1 MDFDIILE
9 AAKCLGKNSDV
20 AKLTRLKELSE
31 NQRFYVTVWGHYSA
45 GKSRLINNLFS
56 RDILP
61 VQTRETTAVLT
72 YIQYGTHEEC
82 VLVYEDGT
90 ASNYELSI
98 LKDVFQKTS
107 RFEGVSKID
116 HIEVYINDD
125 LLNSGLIL
133 VDTPGVNTIIQKHQ
147 DLAVDAIEQSGR
159 ILYVLGNAPTNVDRQ
174 FIKQIADC
182 GVRISFIRTK
192 CDRFV
197 ETEENAEISLQKEE
211 NDLMAFAEIKTE
223 YISVSNESD
232 SKWFANISKVRE
244 LLKNLSMKISEEMME
259 ANNERLTIF
268 GTHYVAE
275 LNEEEKRLED
285 LINGNSQKLNDEIE
299 KCESEI
305 NALEEIVSDLET
317 KIETRV
323 GQAKTKS
330 QKEIDSFITKRIE
343 EFVNALSNLEPSANV
358 SDEVRAIYTYH
369 ISITVEKIQ
378 RILNGYFDEI
388 LKNETDIIISCLS
401 DEALAV
407 PVPTYAEVQQENS
420 RILEMYN
427 SRLLEA
433 KIRVERI
440 LAERRAN
447 GDTLS
452 EIEAGF
458 DENAYVEALALLDQE
473 LAEIPS
479 GMALRLAEH
488 QDLQPSSVFK
498 AIGSAADIALL
509 LLPGDVVFK
518 GIKAV
523 TNTTKVAQVL
533 HKMGKAG
540 EVIVKAGTAVGKN
553 AKAIDKVRDISYAL
567 NTVLGKRKYSTKAEK
582 AAAERLVDKAAQKG
596 KDAFESFKE
605 DKKSGNVLDA
615 LSVAYWTEKS
625 GKQFDSAPK
634 MEIDTEEQERRNQIR
649 KQITVQQQQLSEER
663 FQKKKELGLL
673 QDKENELK
681 ALTQEEEIKKQRI
694 EEEII
699 KQEKLVMQQVRQKAL
714 DKYRRDYKVY
724 YGDSIIKIS
733 SEICEQY
740 FKSASQ
746 NITMYVANQS
756 SEVVSNIESK
766 KSQINN
772 LLEIKESGN
781 GDMEEKLSECRSILG
796 KLEMIG

>member
-1 MDFDIILE
+1 MDFDNVLE
-9 AAKCLGKNSDV
+9 AASWLGKNSDV
-20 AKLTRLKELSE
+20 VKITRLKELSD

-82 VLVYEDGT
+82 VLIYEDGT

-98 LKDVFQKTS
+98 LKDVFQNTS

-133 VDTPGVNTIIQKHQ
+133 VDTPGVNTVIQKHQ

-159 ILYVLGNAPTNVDRQ
+159 ILYVLGNAPSKVDRQ

-182 GVRISFIRTK
+182 GVKISFIRTK

-197 ETEENAEISLQKEE
+197 ETEENAEISLQEE
-211 NDLMAFAEIKTE
+211 KNDLMTFAGLKTE
-223 YISVSNESD
+223 YIPVSNESD
-232 SKWFANISKVRE
+232 NKWFANISTVRE
-244 LLKNLSMKISEEMME
+244 LLKNLSTKISEEMIE
-259 ANNERLTIF
+259 ANNERLMIF

-275 LNEEEKRLED
+275 LNEEKNRLED
-285 LINGNSQKLNDEIE
+285 LINGNSQKLNTEIE

-305 NALEEIVSDLET
+305 NALEEMVSDLET
-317 KIETRV
+317 KIETKV

-330 QKEIDSFITKRIE
+330 QKEIDRLINKRVE
-343 EFVNALSNLEPSANV
+343 EFVNALSNLESSTNV

-369 ISITVEKIQ
+369 ISITIEKIQ

-388 LKNETDIIISCLS
+388 LKNETDIISCLS
-401 DEALAV
+401 DEALV
-407 PVPTYAEVQQENS
+407 LPVPTYSEVQQENS
-420 RILEMYN
+420 KILEMYN

-433 KIRVERI
+433 KIRVESI
-440 LAERRAN
+440 LAERQAN

-452 EIEAGF
+452 EIETGF
-458 DENAYVEALALLDQE
+458 DENAYVEALALLNQE

-479 GMALRLAEH
+479 GKALRLAEC
-488 QDLQPSSVFK
+488 QEMQPSSVFK

-509 LLPGDVVFK
+509 FLPGDVVFK

-540 EVIVKAGTAVGKN
+540 EVIVKAGTAVGNN
-553 AKAIDKVRDISYAL
+553 AKAIDKVRDMSYAL

-596 KDAFESFKE
+596 KNAFESFKE
-605 DKKSGNVLDA
+605 DKKSGNVFDA
-615 LSVAYWTEKS
+615 LSVAYWTEKF
-625 GKQFDSAPK
+625 GKQFNSAPK
-634 MEIDTEEQERRNQIR
+634 MEIDVEEQERRNQLR
-649 KQITVQQQQLSEER
+649 KLISEQQQQLSEER
-663 FQKKKELGLL
+663 LQKKKDLGLL
-673 QDKENELK
+673 KDKENELK
-681 ALTQEEEIKKQRI
+681 ALAQEEAIKKQRI
-694 EEEII
+694 EEEIL
-699 KQEKLVMQQVRQKAL
+699 KQEKLIMQQVRQKAL
-714 DKYRRDYKVY
+714 DRYKRDYKVY

-733 SEICEQY
+733 SEICKQY

-746 NITMYVANQS
+746 NITMYVASQS
-756 SEVVSNIESK
+756 SEVLSNIESK
-766 KSQINN
+766 KTQINN
-772 LLEIKESGN
+772 LLEMKESGN
-781 GDMEEKLSECRSILG
+781 GDIEEKLRVCRSILG
-796 KLEMIG
+796 KLEMMG